1 MILLVW
7 SHQITSEFFKK
18 YQNLMST
25 QDELNLNFL
34 KNSRVQIN
42 FKLNEKSRM
51 ITYLII
57 TYRKNLTV
65 DQLPEVRVY
74 VCFVECLENFGKC
87 TGECKKQHS
96 NKFSKFLKIFGDL
109 WKSLEIFRKKLENV
123 AKC

>member
-7 SHQITSEFFKK
+7 SHQITNEFFKK

-25 QDELNLNFL
+25 QDKLNLNFL

-42 FKLNEKSRM
+42 LKLNEKSRM

-57 TYRKNLTV
+57 AYRKNLRV
-65 DQLPEVRVY
+65 DQLPEVRVH

-87 TGECKKQHS
+87 TGECKKQHF

-109 WKSLEIFRKKLENV
+109 WKSLEIFGKKLENV